1 MDNINLNSVIYNESD
16 RNLRKKIVEF
26 DLDLQ
31 KAFKDRMPS
40 SVAEYIYDLCVN
52 MNTFYQNNHIN
63 GLEDES
69 QKSCWLYVLKTANQV
84 LKELLYLLM
93 IDIPTIM

>member
-1 MDNINLNSVIYNESD
+1 
-16 RNLRKKIVEF
+16 
-26 DLDLQ
+26 
-31 KAFKDRMPS
+31 
-40 SVAEYIYDLCVN
+40 

-63 GLEDES
+63 GLEDEN
-69 QKSCWLYVLKTANQV
+69 QKSCWLYVLKTANKV